1 MAIKVSGTTV
11 INDSRAL
18 QNIASVDATT
28 AAAITAGGVGGSG
41 IDGTLGTAQLV
52 PVAGNF
58 LKKGINWTGSEWI
71 TVGAS
76 GGFSASPD
84 GLAWTNYNI
93 GSSGGANRVLENVIK
108 FGSVYVAAGDNGF
121 STGGAYYKTSLSGNW
136 SEPTTGNAGAGLCVA
151 SSGSL
156 VAMGFS
162 GGFISTS
169 TNGTSWT
176 NRSVSSGNSERVNG
190 IAYSPTL
197 GRWVACDGGG
207 GILTSSNGTSWS
219 RSQVGGGGQTLNDV
233 AWTGFDFQVVGASGA
248 GWKSTNGTSWTANN
262 FPDTSTDYYAVTAS
276 GSYAIAIGYQGNCA
290 TRTASNSTWKTSVA
304 GNITTNVDTIAA
316 SDDYIATTFN
326 TKNVALY
333 SALD

>member
-71 TVGAS
+71 TVGTS
-76 GGFSASPD
+76 GGFSASTD
-84 GLAWTNYNI
+84 GLSWTKYNI
-93 GSSGGANRVLENVIK
+93 GSSGGANNTLENVIK
-108 FGSVYVAAGDNGF
+108 FGSVYVAAGDN
-121 STGGAYYKTSLSGNW
+121 SISNGGAYYKTSLSGNW
-136 SEPTTGNAGAGLCVA
+136 SEANTGNAGGGLCVA
-151 SSGSL
+151 SNGSL
-156 VAMGFS
+156 LAMGFV
-162 GGFISTS
+162 GGKISTS

-176 NRSVSSGNSERVNG
+176 NRSVSSGNSERVND

-197 GRWVACDGGG
+197 SRWAACDGGG

-219 RSQVGGGGQTLNDV
+219 RSQVGGGGQTLYGV
-233 AWTGFDFQVVGASGA
+233 AWTGFDFQVVGAGGA

-262 FPDTSTDYYAVTAS
+262 ISDTGADFFTVAVS
-276 GSYAIAIGYQGNCA
+276 NGVVIALGYQGNCA
-290 TRTASNSTWKTSVA
+290 TRTVSNSTWKTSIA
-304 GNITTNVDTIAA
+304 GNITTNVETIAVGA
-316 SDDYIATTFN
+316 DYIATTFG
-326 TKNVALY
+326 TKDIALY
-333 SALD
+333 STLD